1 MSTSN
6 EGSAPQAAPA
16 AGPQTRL
23 DALIQPAP
31 EAPPASERWGRM
43 LDSLHQL
50 LTGEKVAGSWV
61 PGLEELA
68 RALAAFVAKDP
79 DRAVY
84 LALRQAGRASHDR
97 YSALHGMQCAVVCQI
112 IAGRL
117 SWSEPQARSLVHAA
131 LTMNVAMTELQAVL
145 ATQKA
150 APRPEQRAAI
160 RRHPAEGAA
169 ILRRAGV
176 VDELWLQIVE
186 QHHQRP
192 DGSGYP
198 GTALPPSPLADA
210 LRKVDE
216 LTAKLSARASR
227 PPLSSHAAARSI
239 FSSNAKDP
247 VVAAIIKELGMYMPG
262 ILVRLASGHTAVVVR
277 RGEKVHTPMVACLID
292 RDGANLPAPQFC
304 DTADKRFAIVGEANI
319 TVRVDDDEIFAR
331 LEAASAPAAD
341 AQPDP

>member
-6 EGSAPQAAPA
+6 EGSAPQAESA
-16 AGPQTRL
+16 AGVETRL
-23 DALIQPAP
+23 DALIQPA
-31 EAPPASERWGRM
+31 AQQPPASERWGRM
-43 LDSLHQL
+43 VDSLHQL
-50 LTGEKVAGSWV
+50 LTGEKEAGSWV
-61 PGLEELA
+61 PRLDELA
-68 RALAAFVAKDP
+68 RSLAAFVTEDP

-84 LALRQAGRASHDR
+84 LALRPTGRAGYDR

-117 SWSEPQARSLVHAA
+117 SWAEAQARSLVHAA
-131 LTMNVAMTELQAVL
+131 LTMNIAMTELQAVL
-145 ATQKA
+145 ATQKSGL
-150 APRPEQRAAI
+150 RPEQRAAI
-160 RRHPAEGAA
+160 RSHPAEGAA

-176 VDELWLQIVE
+176 VDELWLQVVE
-186 QHHQRP
+186 QHHQRS

-198 GTALPPSPLADA
+198 GTALPVSPLADA

-292 RDGANLPAPQFC
+292 RNGSNLPAPQFC

-319 TVRVDDDEIFAR
+319 TVRIDDDEIFAR
-331 LEAASAPAAD
+331 LDGASAATAEAP
-341 AQPDP
+341 PGP